1 MADIDELQ
9 DIYQKGNP
17 KEQEE
22 ALSNLLILAGI
33 DGTVAK
39 EFIKNN
45 FSTFAKELDFYGF
58 TLKNPFIMFLQTIQ
72 KNKPNIF
79 DSLLISSNYN
89 VIHNAVSKNIL
100 DVNQIQFN
108 CSEVDKPRLL
118 LNPNFYNNSIVPD
131 SDKIWLLQL
140 WEWCAS
146 KDTKNYIRHLAVRLL
161 FANLQKL
168 SSSKSRYVDATELIE
183 IGKTADF
190 SSENNI
196 FKLRWLLIYKP
207 SFEKFLDDFD
217 KVYNET
223 QISREKIL
231 DVINTGN
238 VKANINSML
247 TDMIISTKKI
257 SDIVSRISKDVSSS
271 SRDLQGKYQR
281 KQTDDDIE
289 KTNNNTNKTS
299 QRRLSVN
306 NPQEAND
313 LLNRAQIDTSKMSLR
328 NLSPDELTKVG
339 DALIYKLQNLRR

>member
-1 MADIDELQ
+1 MADINELQ

-17 KEQEE
+17 REQED
-22 ALSNLLILAGI
+22 ALSNLLVLAGI
-33 DGTVAK
+33 NEDIAK

-45 FSTFAKELDFYGF
+45 FSTFARELDAYGF
-58 TLKNPFIMFLQTIQ
+58 TFKNPFIIFLQTIQ
-72 KNKPNIF
+72 KNKPIIL
-79 DSLLISSNYN
+79 DSLVISSNYN
-89 VIHNAVSKNIL
+89 VIHNAVAKNIL

-146 KDTKNYIRHLAVRLL
+146 KETKNYIRHLAVRLL
-161 FANLQKL
+161 FSNLQKL
-168 SSSKSRYVDATELIE
+168 SSSKAQYVDASELIE

-207 SFEKFLDDFD
+207 SFKKFLNDFD
-217 KVYNET
+217 AVYNET

-231 DVINTGN
+231 NVISAGN
-238 VKANINSML
+238 IKANINSMSN
-247 TDMIISTKKI
+247 DKIISTRKI
-257 SDIVSRISKDVSSS
+257 SDILSRISKDVSSS

-281 KQTDDDIE
+281 KQTDDE
-289 KTNNNTNKTS
+289 AEETKNRTNSTA
-299 QRRLSVN
+299 RRKPSVN

-313 LLNRAQIDTSKMSLR
+313 LLNRAQVDTSKMSLR
-328 NLSPDELTKVG
+328 NLSPDEVNKVG
-339 DALIYKLQNLRR
+339 DALVYKLQNLRR